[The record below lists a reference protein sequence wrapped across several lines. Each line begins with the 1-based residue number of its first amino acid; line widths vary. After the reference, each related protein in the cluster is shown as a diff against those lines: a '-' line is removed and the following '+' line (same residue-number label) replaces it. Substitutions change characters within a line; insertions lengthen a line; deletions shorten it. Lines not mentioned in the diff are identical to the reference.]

1 LFKKRNGNK
10 TKFNFN
16 RSNGLKVI
24 PGKMK
29 QKKYKLIYLACLL
42 VAFTSVF
49 ATSEKATAS
58 QITSQK
64 ITELVNESR
73 EQEGFRDLKTN
84 EILNGIAQAKLNDM
98 VENKYFAHTSPNG
111 LTPWYWFEKNNYDYK
126 YAGEN
131 LAMNFSTAESQHK
144 AWMDSPTHKKN
155 IMNPLFLE
163 IGVAVGAGEINGKT
177 VLLSVQEFGTL
188 AAAADN
194 ANNPDNFSGSKKA
207 NKIEQEMDKPMVL
220 SSKDSFENKDLEFN
234 KPNAEQRE
242 LIHLG
247 DNFGDSQ
254 AFVSDMF
261 EKLAILFMLAA
272 LMAIPLSFVIASFHK
287 SRMTAKQKNL
297 SAKPIPIKFLDNIH
311 KSTKVRVHL
320 I

>member
-1 LFKKRNGNK
+1 
-10 TKFNFN
+10 
-16 RSNGLKVI
+16 
-24 PGKMK
+24 MK

-42 VAFTSVF
+42 VAFASYF
-49 ATSEKATAS
+49 AVSKEAAAS

-73 EQEGFRDLKTN
+73 EQEGFKDLKEN
-84 EILNGIAQAKLNDM
+84 DILNKIAQSKLNDM

-131 LAMNFSTAESQHK
+131 LAMNFTTAESQHK

-155 IMNPLFLE
+155 IMNPLFQE

-177 VLLSVQEFGTL
+177 VILSVQEFGTL
-188 AAAADN
+188 ASATEG

-220 SSKDSFENKDLEFN
+220 SSKDSFENKDSEFN
-234 KPNAEQRE
+234 KPGAEQKE
-242 LIHLG
+242 LIHFS
-247 DNFGDSQ
+247 DNFEDPQ
-254 AFVSDMF
+254 AFVSDVF

-272 LMAIPLSFVIASFHK
+272 LMAIPLSFVIVSFHK
-287 SRMTAKQKNL
+287 SHITDKLKKQ
-297 SAKPIPIKFLDNIH
+297 SMKPIPIKFLDNVH